1 MNALFIC
8 CQKAELEILSTD
20 TLAWFSLATFRVG
33 CKAKVASELTE
44 NICSKVPGIHFHHD
58 LDTEITVIIVISYLA
73 SK

>member
-8 CQKAELEILSTD
+8 CQKAELETQLTP
-20 TLAWFSLATFRVG
+20 LAGSHVRHSESD
-33 CKAKVASELTE
+33 AKQRIASELTE
-44 NICSKVPGIHFHHD
+44 NICSKVPGIHFQHD